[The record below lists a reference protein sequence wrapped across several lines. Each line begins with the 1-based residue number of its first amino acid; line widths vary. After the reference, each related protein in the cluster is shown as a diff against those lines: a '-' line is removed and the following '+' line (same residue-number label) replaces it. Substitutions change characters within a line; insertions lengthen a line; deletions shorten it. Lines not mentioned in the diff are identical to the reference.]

1 MKAPAAVQ
9 RQLLLVWLILT
20 GLSIFMFFVAWHQ
33 GLLAELYR
41 VDRSRICWGI
51 TLLYLVI
58 VVHVALR
65 VVRLSREQDL
75 AAAVRTALENAAPGT
90 VMLQDGRIGIAGQ
103 PPLPDCMLVDYLSD
117 VARSSVGPRDPAAE
131 AGAAGAE
138 LTEVY
143 RHHLGRS
150 HEFGWFAADLMLKLG
165 LLGTIVG
172 FVMMLGSVLTVED
185 FTAET
190 MQGVLRNMST
200 GMGTALYTTFAG
212 LVCSMLTS
220 IQYYLLDETAAAL
233 LENGRHLSQT
243 RLVPNLAP
251 SGDARA

>member
-1 MKAPAAVQ
+1 MKAPASVPH
-9 RQLLLVWLILT
+9 QLLLVWLALT
-20 GLSIFMFFVAWHQ
+20 GLSVFMFFVAWHQ
-33 GLLAELYR
+33 GLLAELYA
-41 VDRSRICWGI
+41 VDQSRICWGI
-51 TLLYLVI
+51 TLLYLI
-58 VVHVALR
+58 VAGHAALR
-65 VVRLSREQDL
+65 VVRLSEEQSR
-75 AAAVRTALENAAPGT
+75 ATAVRAALEAAAPGS
-90 VMLQDGRIGIAGQ
+90 VMLKDGELRIAGQ
-103 PPLPDCMLVDYLSD
+103 PPLPDCMFLEYLRD
-117 VARSSVGPRDPAAE
+117 VAGSSLGLRDPATE
-131 AGAAGAE
+131 AGAASAE

-172 FVMMLGSVLTVED
+172 FVMMLGSVLNVED

-220 IQYYLLDETAAAL
+220 AQYYLLDEAATAL
-233 LENGRHLSQT
+233 VESGRHVSQA
-243 RLVPNLAP
+243 RLLPNLALP
-251 SGDARA
+251 GHAGA